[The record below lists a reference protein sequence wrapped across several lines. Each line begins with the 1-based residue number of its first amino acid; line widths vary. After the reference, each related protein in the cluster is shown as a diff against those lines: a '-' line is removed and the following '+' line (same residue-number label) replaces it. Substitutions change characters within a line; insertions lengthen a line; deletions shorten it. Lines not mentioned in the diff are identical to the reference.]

1 MEEALDVSFDRLLMM
16 MMMIAVNM
24 VIVAGGKI
32 KFSITT
38 PVYRG
43 QDRSD
48 GKKRRKT

>member
-1 MEEALDVSFDRLLMM
+1 MEEAFDLSFDRLL